1 MKHEELRSLV
11 EDRKEELIQLC
22 SEMIRIPSENP
33 PGENGCDDIVFVCIP

>member
-22 SEMIRIPSENP
+22 SEMIRIPSD
-33 PGENGCDDIVFVCIP
+33 GIVFVCIP